1 MDVLARSALDQSSLL
16 KTGAISVEELLRAY
30 LARIEALDPELR
42 AFVQL
47 LPDRAIARARALDR
61 QRNKR
66 SNRDV
71 MGPLWGLPTAMKD
84 LHMARGTFTRL
95 GSRAFRY
102 LWTPIDDVTTA
113 AVRRSSMIVLGKLAT
128 SELAILPFVHTEL
141 APPTRN
147 PWDLARYSGGSS
159 GGSSAAVASGL
170 LPIAVASDGAG
181 STRIPAAFCGLIG
194 HKPTRGLVPNPFAP
208 FEALSLSTIGPHARS
223 VDDAAALLDVLA
235 PEGPDARTRSWARAA
250 KEPITGPLRV
260 KVTCESPIAET
271 QPVVKTAVDR
281 VARALASLGH
291 HVAEGVAIGGTVDE
305 FIPMFRYLARE
316 MFVPRESALQ
326 PSTRYLRDDRHRT
339 SKSSALEKRELFRA
353 HVDRWLEG
361 TDVYVTP
368 TVASLAPEVGRWSLD
383 DGEALFH
390 AIAPLGAFTAAF
402 NASGNPAIS
411 IPLWIEGAPVPVG
424 VQLVGARGYDGALLS
439 LARSVLEA
447 LGTPLCPL
455 ASLPA
460 RTARAR

>member
-1 MDVLARSALDQSSLL
+1 MDVLARSALEQSALL
-16 KTGAISVEELLRAY
+16 KTGALSVEELLRAH
-30 LARIEALDPELR
+30 LARIEAIEPYVN
-42 AFVQL
+42 AFVQRI
-47 LPDRAIARARALDR
+47 PERAIARARALDR
-61 QRNKR
+61 ARLAK
-66 SNRDV
+66 SNREP

-102 LWTPIDDVTTA
+102 LWTPIDDETTA
-113 AVRRSSMIVLGKLAT
+113 AVRRASMIVLGKLAT

-141 APPTRN
+141 GPPTRN
-147 PWDLARYSGGSS
+147 PWDLSRYSGGSS
-159 GGSSAAVASGL
+159 GGSSAAVSSGA

-235 PEGPDARTRSWARAA
+235 PKGPHGDNTSWASAARA
-250 KEPITGPLRV
+250 PLRRPLRIA
-260 KVTCESPIAET
+260 VTCESPIVET
-271 QPVVKTAVDR
+271 QPIVKAAVDR
-281 VARALASLGH
+281 VAKALAALGH
-291 HVAEGVAIGGTVDE
+291 EVEDGVAVGGTVDE

-316 MFVPRESALQ
+316 MFVPRESVLQ
-326 PSTRYLRDDRHRT
+326 PSTRYLRDARHAT
-339 SKSSALEKRELFRA
+339 SKATALEKRELFRSY
-353 HVDRWLEG
+353 VDRWLEG
-361 TDVYVTP
+361 VDVYVTP
-368 TVASLAPEVGRWSLD
+368 TVASLAPTVGQWSLA

-390 AIAPLGAFTAAF
+390 AIAPIGAFTAAL
-402 NASGNPAIS
+402 NASGNPALS
-411 IPLWIEGAPVPVG
+411 IPVRLDDAPVPIG

-447 LGTPLCPL
+447 LGTPLCPQ
-455 ASLPA
+455 APLPA
-460 RTARAR
+460 RDT